1 VAKRSGV
8 SISTVSRVLNNSKPV
23 SPEIRQRVLEAIRE
37 TGYRPNLLA
46 RGLVLRKTNIIG
58 IIVPDISNAYYSELV
73 KGTEEISNMYNYSI
87 LLCNTYGELKKE
99 MEYLNLL
106 TEKQVDGII
115 FMTTNLTEEHVR
127 WFKENDVKSVFVNRH
142 IEGMDIPY
150 VSIDNYN
157 AAYDATNYLIELGH
171 EKIAYIGGPL
181 SDEILGMKRFEG
193 YKQALYDAGID
204 FRQELV
210 RVSKIGIKSGY
221 EAMGDILDV
230 HKDITAVFAANDIMA
245 IGAVNCILDRGY
257 KIPQDISVVG
267 FDDIPFASIIR
278 PALTTIRQPIYDI
291 GAVAARMLIK
301 KLNGEKLDEISV
313 NLPYQLIERDTSA
326 KAKKRRK

>member
-1 VAKRSGV
+1 MARRSGV

-23 SPEIRQRVLEAIRE
+23 SPEIRQKVLEAIKE

-58 IIVPDISNAYYSELV
+58 IIVPDISNSYYSELV

-106 TEKQVDGII
+106 LEKQVDGII
-115 FMTTNLTEEHVR
+115 FMTTNLTDDHIN
-127 WFKENDVKSVFVNRH
+127 WFKENEVKAVFVNRRA
-142 IEGMDIPY
+142 EGLDIPY

-157 AAYDATNYLIELGH
+157 AAYDATNYLIKLGH
-171 EKIAYIGGPL
+171 KKIAYVGGPL
-181 SDEILGMKRFEG
+181 SDEVLGKERFEG
-193 YKQALYDAGID
+193 YKQAIYDAGID
-204 FRQELV
+204 FKQELV
-210 RVSKIGIKSGY
+210 RVSKIGIRNGY
-221 EAMGDILDV
+221 EAMADILDV
-230 HKDITAVFAANDIMA
+230 YNDITAVFAANDIMA

-257 KIPQDISVVG
+257 KIPDDISVVG
-267 FDDIPFASIIR
+267 FDDIPLASIIR

-301 KLNGEKLDEISV
+301 KLNGEKLEEKAV

-326 KAKKRRK
+326 KAR